1 MRRDEC
7 GVLNAG
13 VMNPMRLLTSRC
25 RLSMRG
31 YSSGVMNAGVMYFT
45 SRCRLSIRGS
55 GKACGA
61 RALST
66 PARVC
71 AQMRG
76 VNERAD
82 EGASRVGSSEASNAE
97 EEGSNEEER
106 TSSRHVLRSVR
117 ASWAAASSRGQPVT
131 TPVSSTVPGSISQ
144 KTPSRELELS
154 AREADTCSA
163 IASSSSTWSGW
174 RRAGGLGG
182 STLERDRRT
191 RSRPEP
197 PHAISSSAGP
207 TAIAARSS
215 KKQWKGLWLMKCSCF

>member
-1 MRRDEC
+1 MRRVKCGRDEPDATVDLPLQTLDAGLLLRCDEC
-7 GVLNAG
+7 GRDAFY
-13 VMNPMRLLTSRC
+13 LL
-25 RLSMRG
+25 LQ
-31 YSSGVMNAGVMYFT
+31 
-45 SRCRLSIRGS
+45 
-55 GKACGA
+55 A

-97 EEGSNEEER
+97 EEVSNAEEEGSNGEER
-106 TSSRHVLRSVR
+106 TSSRGVLRSLR
-117 ASWAAASSRGQPVT
+117 ASWAAASSSGQPVT
-131 TPVSSTVPGSISQ
+131 TPVSSTVPGSILQ

-174 RRAGGLGG
+174 RRAGGLGA
-182 STLERDRRT
+182 STLDRRT

-197 PHAISSSAGP
+197 AHALSSSAGP

-215 KKQWKGLWLMKCSCF
+215 SKKQWKGLWLIK